1 VRSFVLL
8 GTVLVYLGGCTG
20 LRTSENTYTAHAE
33 NFNILFF
40 QIPGGDTQ
48 KRALALVPQG
58 GEIVTLTS
66 SPKDLTSVLGFINR
80 LIGVD
85 ITSVSGLITAHGSA
99 DKPQAR

>member
-1 VRSFVLL
+1 VRKFVLL
-8 GTVLVYLGGCTG
+8 GALLACLGGCTG
-20 LRTSENTYTAHAE
+20 LRTTGSTYTAHAE

-48 KRALALVPQG
+48 KRALALVPEG

-66 SPKDLTSVLGFINR
+66 SPKDLTSMLGFINR

-85 ITSVSGLITAHGSA
+85 ITSVSGPITAHGAA
-99 DKPQAR
+99 DKP